1 MAIRRTTWVWVVA
14 GALVLVLAGGYAAFA
29 VFGSGTSSA
38 PPVALSSSNP
48 SPTSSTS
55 SGSGKMSGT
64 WTVQDSDSFVGYR
77 VREQF
82 VSLPAPTDAVGRT
95 SAVTGQLVV
104 DGLQITAVDV
114 KAELTQ
120 LISDKAMRDDRMHTM
135 GLETDSF
142 PTAQFTLTQPIVF
155 ASRPAEGTVVKK
167 DAKGTLALHGVTKNV
182 TIPLQARWTGDQIEV
197 AGSLPIVFAD
207 YDITPPSIGPVTVED
222 HGTME
227 LHLFFQRQA

>member
-14 GALVLVLAGGYAAFA
+14 GAVILVLVGGYAAFA

-38 PPVALSSSNP
+38 PPVALSSSSP
-48 SPTSSTS
+48 SPASSTS

-64 WTVQDSDSFVGYR
+64 WTVQDADSFVGYR

-104 DGLQITAVDV
+104 DGLQIPAVDV
-114 KAELTQ
+114 KADLTQ
-120 LISDKAMRDDRMHTM
+120 LTSDKAMRDDRMHTM

-142 PTAQFTLTQPIVF
+142 PTAEFSLTQPIVF
-155 ASRPAEGTVVKK
+155 TSRPAEGTVVKK
-167 DAKGTLALHGVTKNV
+167 DAKGTLSLHGVTKNV

-227 LHLFFQRQA
+227 LHLFFQRRA

>member
-14 GALVLVLAGGYAAFA
+14 GAVILALVGGYAVFA

-38 PPVALSSSNP
+38 PPAALASSSP

-82 VSLPAPTDAVGRT
+82 VSLPAPSDAVGRT

-104 DGLQITAVDV
+104 DGLQVTAVDV
-114 KAELTQ
+114 KADLTQ
-120 LISDKAMRDDRMHTM
+120 LASDKSMRDERMHTM

-142 PTAQFTLTQPIVF
+142 PTAEFTLTEPIVF
-155 ASRPAEGTVVKK
+155 ASRPAEGTVAKQ
-167 DAKGTLALHGVTKNV
+167 DAKGSLSLHGVTKNV
-182 TIPLQARWTGDQIEV
+182 TISLQARWTGDQIEV
-197 AGSLPIVFAD
+197 AGSLPIVFTD
-207 YDITPPSIGPVTVED
+207 YEITPPSIGPVTVED

-227 LHLFFQRQA
+227 LHLFFERQA